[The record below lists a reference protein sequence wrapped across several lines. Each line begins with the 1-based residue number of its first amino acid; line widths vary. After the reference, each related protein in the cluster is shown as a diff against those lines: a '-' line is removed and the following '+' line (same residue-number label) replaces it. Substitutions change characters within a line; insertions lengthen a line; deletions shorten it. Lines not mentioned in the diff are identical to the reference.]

1 MVSVLAGALLQ
12 REFPPVDLLRNVFL
26 VCFLAGGT
34 VMVCQFLLS
43 LFGLGGHHDLGG
55 DAHDVG
61 GPDLHD
67 MGGHDA
73 TGHDATGHDAQGHD
87 TSHEH
92 TSLSDWLASVL
103 TFRTVVAALT
113 FFGLAGLA
121 GLQTELGRPV
131 VLAVALAAGTGAMF
145 LVAWVMRSLSRLH
158 AEGTARIER
167 AVGKTGTV
175 YLTVPG
181 NKAGAGKVHLNLQN
195 RTVECQA
202 VTAHQALPNG
212 TRVVVTAV
220 IGRDTVEVAP
230 APEPERVTHV

>member
-1 MVSVLAGALLQ
+1 MDPGVLS
-12 REFPPVDLLRNVFL
+12 NVFL
-26 VCFLAGGT
+26 VCFLVGGT

-55 DAHDVG
+55 DAHDVAV
-61 GPDLHD
+61 PDLHD
-67 MGGHDA
+67 AGGHDGA
-73 TGHDATGHDAQGHD
+73 GHDAGHDDHGHGTAHAQPG
-87 TSHEH
+87 
-92 TSLSDWLASVL
+92 LGDWLVGVL

-121 GLQTELGRPV
+121 GLQTGLSPLW
-131 VLAVALAAGTGAMF
+131 VLAIAVAAGAGAMV
-145 LVAWVMRSLSRLH
+145 LVAWVMRSLSRLN

-167 AVGKTGTV
+167 AVGKSGTV

-181 NKAGAGKVHLNLQN
+181 NKAGVGKVQLNLQN

-202 VTAHQALPNG
+202 VTPHATLPNG
-212 TRVVVTAV
+212 TKIVVTAV

-230 APEPERVTHV
+230 APEPEKATHV